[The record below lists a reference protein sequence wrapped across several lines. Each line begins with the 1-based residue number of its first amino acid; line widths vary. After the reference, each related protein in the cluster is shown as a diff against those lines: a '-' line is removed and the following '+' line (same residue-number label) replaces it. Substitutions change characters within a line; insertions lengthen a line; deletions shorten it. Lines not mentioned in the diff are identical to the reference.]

1 MMNPRRLSIQAER
14 DLRNLLEY
22 LADRSP
28 AAADRLIRRLE
39 HCINSLAANPFLGRE
54 RPDLTPDLR
63 SFPVTGY
70 LIYYYPTETG
80 ILIYRI
86 AHGSM
91 DARRLFNP

>member
-1 MMNPRRLSIQAER
+1 MNPRRLSIQAER

-28 AAADRLIRRLE
+28 AAADRLSRRLE
-39 HCINSLAANPFLGRE
+39 HAISSLAANPFLGRE
-54 RPDLTPDLR
+54 RPDLAPDLR

-80 ILIYRI
+80 ILIQRI

-91 DARRLFNP
+91 DAHRLFNP